1 MDTSKYKGLYLQ
13 ETHEHL
19 SGIEQGLL
27 ALEKEPSDQANVD
40 NLFRHYHSIKGMSA
54 SMGYEPIKTLA
65 HAQEDLLDRIRSKH
79 LHPTRELTGTLLQCL
94 DEMKELVK
102 RVEADEPLD
111 ADIEPFVKMIKILVE
126 APEARS
132 VAPAPQTTPPSAPQT
147 QEAQTAEV
155 RISNIMKVDGR
166 VFDDLLT
173 IVGDIF
179 MALSSFKSLSHT
191 LKSIAFKD
199 GVHLM
204 GKTVNRLHDNILS
217 ARMLPIGDL
226 TMGLPRVVRDMS
238 QRTGKQVELK
248 TEGTEISLDKAI
260 LENLSSPLVHI
271 IRNCIDHGIETPD
284 ERAKAG
290 KRPAGTI
297 TIKAF
302 SKMDKVVISIADD
315 GNGIDVEKIMA
326 KAVSAGIP
334 RERINAMNPKARLML
349 ICLPGVSAAE
359 KVTETSGRGV
369 GMDIVKNSI
378 EAIGGTLDI
387 SSTRG
392 AGTEISI
399 ELPRTT
405 AIIKTLIVKT
415 GDEIFLLPISKVKK
429 VIEARQDDIANGF
442 FEFNG
447 ASVPVIDL
455 KTALGLE
462 GGEAEGVTPFKTD
475 ICTII
480 LAEGQAETLVT
491 RLDNERPPASDM
503 RGQAAEG
510 PAKWL
515 VGIKVDDFG
524 DEIDAYIKP
533 LLPPMSKL
541 KGASGITIMGDG
553 RPVFLL
559 DIPQIASNILSR
571 Q

>member
-1 MDTSKYKGLYLQ
+1 MDTSKYKELYLQ
-13 ETHEHL
+13 ETQEHL

-27 ALEKEPSDQANVD
+27 TLEKEPSDQTTVD

-54 SMGYEPIKTLA
+54 SMGYEPVKTLA
-65 HAQEDLLDRIRSKH
+65 HAQEDLLDRIRSKR
-79 LHPTRELTGTLLQCL
+79 LHPTGELTGTLLQCL

-102 RVEADEPLD
+102 KVAASEPLD
-111 ADIEPFVKMIKILVE
+111 DDIEPFVKMIKALIETTQTPVAASGAPSAPPAAPM
-126 APEARS
+126 APEA
-132 VAPAPQTTPPSAPQT
+132 QTT
-147 QEAQTAEV
+147 EV

-166 VFDDLLT
+166 VFDELLT

-179 MALSSFKSLSHT
+179 MALSSFKTLSHT

-217 ARMLPIGDL
+217 ARMLPIEDL
-226 TMGLPRVVRDMS
+226 TTSLPRVVRDMT
-238 QRTGKQVELK
+238 QKTGKKVQLK
-248 TEGTEISLDKAI
+248 TQGTEISLDKAI
-260 LENLSSPLVHI
+260 LENLGSPLVHI
-271 IRNCIDHGIETPD
+271 IRNCIDHGIETPE
-284 ERAKAG
+284 EREKAG
-290 KRPAGTI
+290 KGPDGSI

-302 SKMDKVVISIADD
+302 TKMDRVVISIADD
-315 GNGIDVEKIMA
+315 GKGIDVEKVMA
-326 KAVSAGIP
+326 KAAGAGIS
-334 RERINAMNPKARLML
+334 RERIDAMNPKARLML

-387 SSTRG
+387 SSVRG
-392 AGTEISI
+392 AGTEINI

-415 GDEIFLLPISKVKK
+415 ADEIFLLPLSKVKK
-429 VIEARQDDIANGF
+429 VLEVRRDEIQNGIF
-442 FEFNG
+442 NFNG

-462 GGEAEGVTPFKTD
+462 GVQPLESGDAGDATLSKTD
-475 ICTII
+475 TCTII
-480 LAEGQAETLVT
+480 LAQGQAET
-491 RLDNERPPASDM
+491 NER
-503 RGQAAEG
+503 QAEEARS
-510 PAKWL
+510 WL
-515 VGIKVDDFG
+515 VGIHVDDFG

-559 DIPQIASNILSR
+559 DIPQIASNILKAC
-571 Q
+571 